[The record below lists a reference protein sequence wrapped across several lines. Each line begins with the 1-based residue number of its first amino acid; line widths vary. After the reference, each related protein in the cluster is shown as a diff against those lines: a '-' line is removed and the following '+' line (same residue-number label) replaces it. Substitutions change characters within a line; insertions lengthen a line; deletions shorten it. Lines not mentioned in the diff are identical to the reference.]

1 MATPEELKRS
11 MKTIQRSLKMMNQ
24 HLATFGENTDHIPFL
39 ATYDHPTI
47 ADLLIL
53 PELDQLSAEAF
64 NLIDLEPFPHVRKW
78 MSDVAS
84 HLPDYENNFA
94 TVKDIASK
102 YKSDSDI
109 AKFVV

>member
-1 MATPEELKRS
+1 MASPDEVKRG

-24 HLATFGENTDHIPFL
+24 HLATYGENTDHIPFL
-39 ATYDHPTI
+39 ASYDHPTI

-53 PELDQLSAEAF
+53 PEIDQLSADAF
-64 NLIDLEPFPHVRKW
+64 NLIDLEPYPQVRKW

-84 HLPDYENNFA
+84 HLPDYQSNFA

-102 YKSDSDI
+102 FKHDANI